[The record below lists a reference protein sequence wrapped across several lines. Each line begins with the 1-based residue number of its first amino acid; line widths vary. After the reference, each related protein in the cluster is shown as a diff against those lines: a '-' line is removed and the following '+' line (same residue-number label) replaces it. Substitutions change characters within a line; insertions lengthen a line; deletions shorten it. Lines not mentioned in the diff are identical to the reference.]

1 MKALAVYIRRT
12 QRFPPSKT
20 RKHVLTRGLHQKHYL
35 SLTLSL
41 FLVVMDFSV
50 YSLHFCELLKIMI
63 LLTILKIIIL
73 IMIIMVLEIESF
85 LECVVCRKSGSP

>member
-35 SLTLSL
+35 SFTLSL

-50 YSLHFCELLKIMI
+50 YSLHFLRAFKDNDTTNDTENNNSDNDNNVTRNR
-63 LLTILKIIIL
+63 TIFRMCGL
-73 IMIIMVLEIESF
+73 S
-85 LECVVCRKSGSP
+85 

>member
-1 MKALAVYIRRT
+1 MKALAVFIRRT

-63 LLTILKIIIL
+63 LLMILKII
-73 IMIIMVLEIESF
+73 IMIIMVLEIEPF

>member
-1 MKALAVYIRRT
+1 
-12 QRFPPSKT
+12 
-20 RKHVLTRGLHQKHYL
+20 
-35 SLTLSL
+35 
-41 FLVVMDFSV
+41 MDFSV

-73 IMIIMVLEIESF
+73 MIVMVLEIEPF

>member
-1 MKALAVYIRRT
+1 M
-12 QRFPPSKT
+12 
-20 RKHVLTRGLHQKHYL
+20 LTRGLHQEHYL

-50 YSLHFCELLKIMI
+50 YSLHFCELLKITI
-63 LLTILKIIIL
+63 LLTILNIIIL
-73 IMIIMVLEIESF
+73 IMIIMVLEIEPF